1 MELVQ
6 IYSKITIT
14 VPVLL
19 ISLHFFLLFFN
30 FLLLDLDPN
39 IERGSGSTALMSRL
53 GPDLCVAVR
62 REVHLQAAG
71 PRDVG
76 VQLLTAHRAA
86 NNNHHP
92 CKYTDSR
99 VVYKYLLIY
108 RIFGRLDLIRKS

>member
-86 NNNHHP
+86 NNNNHP
-92 CKYTDSR
+92 C
-99 VVYKYLLIY
+99 
-108 RIFGRLDLIRKS
+108 

>member
-1 MELVQ
+1 MKSLRVCFFFKLLQTESKVKTMELVQ

-14 VPVLL
+14 VLL
-19 ISLHFFLLFFN
+19 ISLHFFFLLFFN

-86 NNNHHP
+86 NNNNHP
-92 CKYTDSR
+92 C
-99 VVYKYLLIY
+99 
-108 RIFGRLDLIRKS
+108 